1 MRRSRTRAMVANDE
15 RGCMAK
21 LWRAIMD
28 LLEKQDNFRH
38 RVDFVLNATSYG
50 AAIET
55 LNVIISTAAVVLYCV
70 ATYYVRNPS
79 EEEADLLQ
87 NMEDFQVRS
96 SRRRASPQS
105 VCRRLIP

>member
-1 MRRSRTRAMVANDE
+1 
-15 RGCMAK
+15 MAK
-21 LWRAIMD
+21 VWRATKD
-28 LLEKQDNFRH
+28 LIDRQDNFRH

-70 ATYYVRNPS
+70 ATYYVKNPTK
-79 EEEADLLQ
+79 EEADLLK

-96 SRRRASPQS
+96 SWCGAAVHLSDRL
-105 VCRRLIP
+105 RLI